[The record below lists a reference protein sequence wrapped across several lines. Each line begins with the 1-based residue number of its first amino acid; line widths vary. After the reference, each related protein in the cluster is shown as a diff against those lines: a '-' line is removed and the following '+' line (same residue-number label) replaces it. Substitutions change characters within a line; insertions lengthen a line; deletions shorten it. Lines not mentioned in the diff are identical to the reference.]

1 MKEAPPALN
10 KYIIIKRLEAVL
22 VLRAVDKCL
31 RMNIHMS
38 CTGYPQHY

>member
-22 VLRAVDKCL
+22 VIRAVDKCL
-31 RMNIHMS
+31 EV
-38 CTGYPQHY
+38 